1 MNFINISKG
10 ALAAVLLALAVSACS
25 DVDFPQ
31 TPTEPSVTSLDYTIE
46 GRSVTLNWTLPEGDI
61 ESTQLYSDN
70 VLLAELDPGVT
81 SYTIKRQSANREV
94 LYTLKLK
101 YANGISSLGKT
112 VAVTIEAQPSL
123 PAMIIPCDSEA
134 DLEDD
139 DEIAALEWFKTP
151 YPQGALLTPDKIQ
164 NLDPDNYSVIWINI
178 DRVGLA
184 QGYRKLPKTI
194 SGTEPVKALKEY
206 LALGGNLFLTKHAT
220 QMVVPTGIISSMYA
234 PGIFGS
240 GEGGEGSD
248 NWAMNA
254 VIGSPSLGEVYDHRS
269 HDIFAGLA
277 TIPDFGHE
285 TFALEGPGWRED
297 HNCCWDLNTYGFPGE
312 PNTVADFEKATN
324 SIVLATWAHVV
335 DYCVAGIVEFLPTD
349 ERPGRCLAIGLSA
362 YEFKQNTGN
371 PFQSNVERLTKNCID
386 YLSR

>member
-1 MNFINISKG
+1 MT
-10 ALAAVLLALAVSACS
+10 A
-25 DVDFPQ
+25 
-31 TPTEPSVTSLDYTIE
+31 
-46 GRSVTLNWTLPEGDI
+46 
-61 ESTQLYSDN
+61 
-70 VLLAELDPGVT
+70 
-81 SYTIKRQSANREV
+81 
-94 LYTLKLK
+94 
-101 YANGISSLGKT
+101 
-112 VAVTIEAQPSL
+112 
-123 PAMIIPCDSEA
+123 
-134 DLEDD
+134 
-139 DEIAALEWFKTP
+139 
-151 YPQGALLTPDKIQ
+151 
-164 NLDPDNYSVIWINI
+164 
-178 DRVGLA
+178 
-184 QGYRKLPKTI
+184 
-194 SGTEPVKALKEY
+194 
-206 LALGGNLFLTKHAT
+206 
-220 QMVVPTGIISSMYA
+220 
-234 PGIFGS
+234 
-240 GEGGEGSD
+240 
-248 NWAMNA
+248 
-254 VIGSPSLGEVYDHRS
+254 S